1 MGEYNMNCYDKAEA
15 SLTEICEE
23 CKHYKSNECVPSKCN
38 IGFSLNAI
46 KSANV
51 NGEKSINDGVKLIP
65 KNDMKIYE
73 ENALAKSIAC
83 ICRLC
88 KECKE
93 NHNENCIV
101 SLARKSLEITRLQ
114 EEIVYPGNVL
124 TYLFNVAKQDQ
135 VFSSKIK
142 TEYIQIG

>member
-1 MGEYNMNCYDKAEA
+1 MNCHDKAEA
-15 SLTEICEE
+15 SLIEICEE
-23 CKHYKSNECVPSKCN
+23 CKYYDSSECAPSKCN

-46 KSANV
+46 KSSNAN
-51 NGEKSINDGVKLIP
+51 GKKFISDGVKLIP

-73 ENALAKSIAC
+73 ENSLAKSIAC

-101 SLARKSLEITRLQ
+101 SLSRKSLENTRLK
-114 EEIVYPGNVL
+114 EEVVYPGNVL
-124 TYLFNVAKQDQ
+124 TYLLNVAKQDE
-135 VFSSKIK
+135 VFSNKIK
-142 TEYIQIG
+142 TEYLQIG

>member
-1 MGEYNMNCYDKAEA
+1 MGEYYMNCYDKAAA

-23 CKHYKSNECVPSKCN
+23 CKYYRSSECVPSKCN

-46 KSANV
+46 KSANI
-51 NGEKSINDGVKLIP
+51 NGEKSINDGIKLIP

-101 SLARKSLEITRLQ
+101 SLARKSLESTRLQ
-114 EEIVYPGNVL
+114 EEILYPGNVL
-124 TYLFNVAKQDQ
+124 AYLLNVAKQNE
-135 VFSSKIK
+135 VFSNKIK
-142 TEYIQIG
+142 TEYIEIG